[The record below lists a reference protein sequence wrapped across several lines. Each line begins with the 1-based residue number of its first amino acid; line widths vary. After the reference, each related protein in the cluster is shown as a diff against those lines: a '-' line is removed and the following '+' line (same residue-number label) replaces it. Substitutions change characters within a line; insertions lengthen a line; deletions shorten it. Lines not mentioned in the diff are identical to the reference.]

1 MNLLKEPIKD
11 QEVILK
17 LIPQRAPIVMVD
29 SLLYFDKNKVKSGL
43 TITAN
48 NLFVDQETLTE
59 PGLIEHMAQT
69 VALYTG
75 YHFYIKNIPA
85 PEGYIGAIK
94 NVNIIQ
100 LPKVNNTL
108 ETEVKILQE
117 VMGVTLVEGTTYLN
131 GETIMT
137 AQMKTV
143 LKKDTPNEIE

>member
-1 MNLLKEPIKD
+1 MNLLKEKITD
-11 QEVILK
+11 QSIIQK
-17 LIPQRAPIVMVD
+17 LIPQRAPIVMID
-29 SLLYFDKNKVKSGL
+29 ALLYFDDTKVISGL
-43 TITAN
+43 TITDN
-48 NLFVDQETLTE
+48 NIFVQDAYLTE

-94 NVNIIQ
+94 GVHIER
-100 LPKVNNTL
+100 LPKVSEQL

-117 VMGVTLVEGTTYLN
+117 IMGVTLVKGIIRLN
-131 GETIMT
+131 GEVIMS

-143 LKKDTPNEIE
+143 LKK